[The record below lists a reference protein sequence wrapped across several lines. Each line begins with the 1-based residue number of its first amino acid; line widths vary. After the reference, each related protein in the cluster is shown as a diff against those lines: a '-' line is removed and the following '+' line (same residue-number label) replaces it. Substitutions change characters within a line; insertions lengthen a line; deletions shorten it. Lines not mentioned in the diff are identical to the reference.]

1 MKIKNLF
8 LVCALFFSLESFGL
22 SISVEIV
29 RSTSDALSVSLEAEL
44 KQRISYSQDFVLSR
58 GAKSELE
65 LLIAQPLKVK
75 KLANSTQVSYTVNF
89 VTQQSVLSASSG
101 SCWQDQISECAEQ
114 ILRDAKLNLRP
125 N

>member
-1 MKIKNLF
+1 M
-8 LVCALFFSLESFGL
+8 
-22 SISVEIV
+22 

-44 KQRISYSQDFVLSR
+44 KQRISYSQDFVLGR

-65 LLIAQPLKVK
+65 LLIAQPPKVK
-75 KLANSTQVSYTVNF
+75 KLSNNTQVSYTVNF

-114 ILRDAKLNLRP
+114 ILRDAKLNLRS